1 MCLLMLVSSCERSI
15 HFVVVDDG
23 DDFLV
28 CVGKMATEFLMMMTI
43 CYLFVMITFLMT
55 VFLFTCYHQLS
66 SCCFIA
72 CYHHTNMPT
81 TFLWY
86 EYFSSTD
93 FQGYCCSWIL
103 ITIHYWVDGHLYKVV
118 CICHECNRF
127 LIFCLR
133 LCLTTPWVI
142 TFGRYVFDCYCLV
155 LCYIVADDLLIVSTV
170 SVDTFLMS
178 FVSAYFYYYLCYIY
192 HNVYCHIIL
201 FYL

>member
-1 MCLLMLVSSCERSI
+1 MCLLKLVSSCERSI
-15 HFVVVDDG
+15 HFVVADDG
-23 DDFLV
+23 DDFFV
-28 CVGKMATEFLMMMTI
+28 CVGKMATVFLMMMTI
-43 CYLFVMITFLMT
+43 CYLFVMTTFLMT

-72 CYHHTNMPT
+72 CYRHTSTPT

-103 ITIHYWVDGHLYKVV
+103 ITIHYCVDGHLYKVV
-118 CICHECNRF
+118 CICHECSRF

-142 TFGRYVFDCYCLV
+142 TFGWYVFDCYCCLA

-178 FVSAYFYYYLCYIY
+178 FVSAYFYYYCFFY